1 MRSSFRKD
9 ILVTFKKSA
18 EGECRMSES
27 AKNKVALQDTL
38 YGRGLGSMSE
48 FTFMSASAKRGNRI
62 VVREATPRVARAI
75 RDMEDVVSVKDFR
88 RSATYAKDKVMSKVK
103 PFHIRE
109 FV

>member
-1 MRSSFRKD
+1 MRSSIRRD

-18 EGECRMSES
+18 DGDCRMMES
-27 AKNKVALQDTL
+27 AQNKVALQNAL
-38 YGRGLGSMSE
+38 YGQGLGSMSE
-48 FTFMSASAKRGNRI
+48 FTFMSASAKRGDRI

-75 RDMEDVVSVKDFR
+75 RDMEEVASVKDFR

-103 PFHIRE
+103 QFHIRE